1 MATCSALTAGRA
13 LSCKD
18 AVGGIKKVFF
28 CYHEDLGAV
37 TEASDIITDLGATT
51 VYKYE
56 LPTNTGSFTQ
66 TINSSIENG
75 TVFWQQDVNIKLH
88 KLSTADRK
96 EIKLLAQSRLCI
108 FVFDSN
114 NNLILA
120 GQESGAELSAGTQAT
135 GVAKGD
141 LNGYDLTF
149 TATSSYPAKYLTQND
164 DPFQGLTTPAN
175 VTITA

>member
-13 LSCKD
+13 LDCKD

-28 CYHEDLGAV
+28 CYHENLGTV
-37 TEASDIITDLGATT
+37 TEASDIITDIAATT
-51 VYKYE
+51 VFKYE

-66 TINSSIENG
+66 TINSSVENG

-88 KLSTADRK
+88 KLSTTDRK

-120 GQESGAELSAGTQAT
+120 GQESGAELTAGTHGT
-135 GVAKGD
+135 GVAKAD
-141 LNGYDLTF
+141 MNGYDLTF

-164 DPFQGLTTPAN
+164 SAFQGITTPGN
-175 VTITA
+175 ITIS